1 MAILPAGGGLS
12 DILLAPGLGGTI
24 AIAALEDITLWSA
37 ESGGTQWTVVQSA
50 TAGQE
55 WPAGV
60 GRTNELGRI
69 GSVVI
74 DVGLADPATAE
85 VWAQRQAQPG
95 RRYRLSTGPATT
107 GSVLTDLAIPGALTL
122 GETPNDVVI
131 RAKGDGTSL
140 EQSTDGG
147 ASWSPLTGGGGGGG
161 SVLVARYT
169 EGSWPA
175 RPDGGTGITVFWLSA
190 TPGVPLPPGAIAGH
204 DPVWIAT
211 A

>member
-1 MAILPAGGGLS
+1 MAILPAGGGLA
-12 DILLAPGLGGTI
+12 DILLVPSLGGAP

-50 TAGQE
+50 TTGQE

-60 GRTNELGRI
+60 GQTNELGRI

-147 ASWSPLTGGGGGGG
+147 ASWSPLTGGGG
-161 SVLVARYT
+161 
-169 EGSWPA
+169 
-175 RPDGGTGITVFWLSA
+175 
-190 TPGVPLPPGAIAGH
+190 
-204 DPVWIAT
+204 
-211 A
+211 